1 MLLKKCTFVK
11 TNYMAEK
18 LTIEIKNSKVLKLLQ
33 GLEDIKMIRIINDPL
48 LRLSGKKKKQAKDF
62 LAALN
67 QAKLAEQGKIKL
79 KTAQSLIDEL

>member
-1 MLLKKCTFVK
+1 MT
-11 TNYMAEK
+11 EI
-18 LTIEIKNSKVLKLLQ
+18 LTIKIKNSKVLQVLE
-33 GLEDIKMIRIINDPL
+33 GLEELKMIKIINDPL
-48 LRLSGKKKKQAKDF
+48 LNLSGKKKKQAKDF